1 MIRVAIID
9 HANHNLFI
17 EDIDENVLEE
27 KYNGEEEA
35 YIKDTYDFEGEWS
48 WDYIVSAQYFPNLWE
63 VEGPI
68 EIDFEDI
75 ADI

>member
-35 YIKDTYDFEGEWS
+35 YIKDMYTLEGEWS
-48 WDYIVSAQYFPNLWE
+48 WDYITCTQYFPMDSD
-63 VEGPI
+63 GTPI
-68 EIDFEDI
+68 EVDFEEI